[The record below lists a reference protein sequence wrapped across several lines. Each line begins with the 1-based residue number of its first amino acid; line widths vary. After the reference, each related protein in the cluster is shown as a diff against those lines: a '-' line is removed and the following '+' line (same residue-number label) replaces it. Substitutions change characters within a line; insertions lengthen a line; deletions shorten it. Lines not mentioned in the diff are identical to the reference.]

1 MAHAAR
7 PDPTEG
13 QVVLADVQE
22 SFIDRYATRHDPRD
36 VEVAQLGIVS
46 EWIDC
51 QRAVVTVDIVGDL
64 LPIFSTARA
73 DGGSQ
78 SPMAGAAVPNND
90 REQDADLLPVA
101 LAPAAPA
108 VVFNE

>member
-7 PDPTEG
+7 PDPTER

-51 QRAVVTVDIVGDL
+51 QRVVVTIDIIGDL
-64 LPIFSTARA
+64 LPICIRLDRQDRA
-73 DGGSQ
+73 K
-78 SPMAGAAVPNND
+78 
-90 REQDADLLPVA
+90 DLA
-101 LAPAAPA
+101 LHDNH
-108 VVFNE
+108 VFRRI